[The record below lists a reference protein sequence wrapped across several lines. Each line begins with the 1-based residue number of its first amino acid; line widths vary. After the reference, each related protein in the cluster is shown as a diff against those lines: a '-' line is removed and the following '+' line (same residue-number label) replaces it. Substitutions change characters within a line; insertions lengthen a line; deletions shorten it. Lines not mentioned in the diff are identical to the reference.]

1 MLSSNK
7 PLLEFGK
14 LDKCLAKYGKHFE
27 CGNEK
32 EIIYSGDI
40 NSDDT
45 FIILSG
51 VVSLRR
57 GECVLVGIAQAPFI
71 MGLSDGVMKTDV
83 QYKLITESNCTDT
96 TCLLRKR

>member
-27 CGNEK
+27 CENDK

-45 FIILSG
+45 FVILSG

-57 GECVLVGIAQAPFI
+57 GKACWS
-71 MGLSDGVMKTDV
+71 GLHRH
-83 QYKLITESNCTDT
+83 
-96 TCLLRKR
+96 LLLWAFLMA